1 MKKFLFLAIAA
12 AAMTS
17 CSQDEVMEVAQ
28 KQAIS
33 FGNAFIENAT
43 RAIDPSYTTGTL
55 NSFKVWG
62 TVQGK
67 NGATNTLV
75 SIFNDT
81 EVTGNVGAGNVWNT
95 VGVTQYWIP
104 GATYNFAALV
114 NATVTEDDLGTD
126 KLPNTVTFTNSNG
139 TTDLLYA
146 KIAQPITAAES
157 NNPVEMNFK
166 HMLSKAVVTVS
177 NTTNPDEGKSTGYYY
192 KVENVEIT
200 TAHTTGICTLSTT
213 TPVWANH
220 TGTQTLSFGHITGE
234 ATSNTAKELVDNTQK
249 AASYKE
255 LLLIPSASSVNDNV
269 TIQFD
274 LSLYKDNGDNAD
286 ELINYT
292 ADKQV
297 SASVN
302 FKAGYAYSFNISLSI
317 GQPIQFSVTSVPSW
331 LPADGPQDVTVQ

>member
-1 MKKFLFLAIAA
+1 MKKLFIAIAA
-12 AAMTS
+12 LAAMTS
-17 CSQDEVMEVAQ
+17 CSQDEVMEVAE

-43 RAIDPSYTTGTL
+43 RAIDPSYTTKTL
-55 NSFKVWG
+55 KSFKVWG
-62 TVQGK
+62 TVQGQ
-67 NGATNTLV
+67 NGETNTLV

-81 EVTGNVGAGNVWNT
+81 EVKGDVGAGNVWNT

-114 NATVTEDDLGTD
+114 NANVTEDDLGTD
-126 KLPNTVTFTNSNG
+126 KLPKTVTFTNTDG
-139 TTDLLYA
+139 ATDLLYA
-146 KIAQPITAAES
+146 KIAESITAAES
-157 NNPVEMNFK
+157 NNPVEMNFN

-177 NTTNPDEGKSTGYYY
+177 NTTNPDEGSSGYYY

-200 TAHTTGICTLSTT
+200 TAHTKGTCTLSTT
-213 TPVWANH
+213 APVWSGHN
-220 TGTQTLSFGHITGE
+220 GTKTLSFGNITGE
-234 ATSNTAKELVDNTQK
+234 TTGETAIELVDNTEK

-255 LLLIPSASSVNDNV
+255 LLLIPSASNTDDNV

-274 LSLYKDNGDNAD
+274 LSLYKDNGDKAD
-286 ELINYT
+286 DLINYT

-297 SASVN
+297 KANVN

-317 GQPIQFSVTSVPSW
+317 GQPIEFSVTSVPGW
-331 LPADGPQDVTVQ
+331 LPNSGPENVTVK

>member
-1 MKKFLFLAIAA
+1 MKKLFIAIAA
-12 AAMTS
+12 LAAMTS
-17 CSQDEVMEVAQ
+17 CSQDEVMEVAE

-43 RAIDPSYTTGTL
+43 RAIDPSKTEATL
-55 NSFKVWG
+55 TSFNVWG
-62 TVQGK
+62 TVQG
-67 NGATNTLV
+67 NTTTLA
-75 SIFNDT
+75 SIFAGT
-81 EVTGNVGAGNVWNT
+81 EVTGTVGNGKVWNT

-104 GATYNFAALV
+104 GAIYNFAALV

-126 KLPNTVTFTNSNG
+126 KLPKTVTFTNTDG
-139 TTDLLYA
+139 ATDLLYA

-157 NNPVEMNFK
+157 NNPVNMNFN

-177 NTTNPDEGKSTGYYY
+177 NTTNPDEGSTGYYY

-200 TAHTTGICTLSTT
+200 TAHTKGTCTLSTT
-213 TPVWANH
+213 APVWSGHN
-220 TGTQTLSFGHITGE
+220 GTKTLSFGNITGE
-234 ATSNTAKELVDNTQK
+234 TTGETAIELVDNTEK

-255 LLLIPSASSVNDNV
+255 LLLIPSASNTNDPV

-292 ADKQV
+292 ADKEV

-331 LPADGPQDVTVQ
+331 LPDGGPQDVTVE